1 MANVAIRI
9 PSTETSH
16 IQECHIAIGQLLAF
30 MVEGALYPSA

>member
-30 MVEGALYPSA
+30 MVEETLYPKP